1 MNLRI
6 VAYLIGWVLKI
17 EAVSMVVPG
26 IIAAAYG
33 EDTWYWFFI
42 CAAVAGGAGM
52 LMSRKKN
59 REGNFY
65 TREGYAGTALSW
77 LLMSIVGAFP
87 FFLSGRIPNY
97 LDALFEIVSGFTT
110 TGASILSDVES
121 LGRGLLFWR
130 SFSHWLGGMG
140 VLVLLLAI
148 LPFSGGGS
156 HMVIMKAESPGPQV
170 SKLVPRVRQTA
181 FILYGIY
188 TALTVIMIITY
199 LISGMNFF
207 DAVCIAFGT
216 AGTGGFCI
224 RNDGMASY
232 NNVTI
237 VLATFWMLVFGVNF
251 NIYYL
256 ALTKKWKDALKSEEL
271 RAYLS
276 IFATAMVVMTISTF
290 ISIYSK
296 EHQGAGGFFL
306 SLRDSA
312 FTAASIQ
319 TTTGFSTAD
328 FSQWPLV
335 CRWVILLL
343 MVFGA
348 CAGSTGGGI
357 KVSRLVL
364 LFKEAKSEL
373 HYLIHPNAVK
383 PVKFE
388 GKVVDRTLLRSL
400 NSYLAIYLIVMII
413 SVFLVSIDPAAK
425 DFETSYSAVLATYN
439 NIGPGLSVISPVL
452 NYGIFNPLTKIVL
465 IFDMIAGRLEL
476 LPMLIL
482 FNPGIWR
489 KKHL

>member
-1 MNLRI
+1 MNYRI
-6 VAYLIGWVLKI
+6 IAYLLGWVLKI
-17 EAVSMVVPG
+17 EAVALVLPG
-26 IIAAAYG
+26 ITAIIYR

-42 CAAVAGGAGM
+42 CAAFAGILGFY
-52 LMSRKKN
+52 LSRKKN
-59 REGNFY
+59 RQGNFY
-65 TREGYAGTALSW
+65 SREGYAGTALAW
-77 LLMSIVGAFP
+77 LTMSLIGALP
-87 FFLSGRIPNY
+87 FFLSGRIPHY
-97 LDALFEIVSGFTT
+97 IDALFEIVSGFTT
-110 TGASILSDVES
+110 TGASVLAEVEY

-130 SFSHWLGGMG
+130 SFTHWLGGMG

-181 FILYGIY
+181 LVLYGIY
-188 TALTVIMIITY
+188 TALTVTMIITY

-216 AGTGGFCI
+216 AGTGGFCV
-224 RNDGMASY
+224 RNNGMGSY
-232 NNVTI
+232 NNVSI
-237 VLATFWMLVFGVNF
+237 VLATFWMLIFGVNF

-256 ALTKKWKDALKSEEL
+256 ILSQKWKDALKSEEL
-271 RAYLS
+271 KAYLS
-276 IFATAMVVMTISTF
+276 IFLTAALVMTAVTF

-296 EHQGAGGFFL
+296 ENEGAKGFFL

-328 FSQWPLV
+328 FSKWPIV
-335 CRWVILLL
+335 CRWIILLL

-357 KVSRLVL
+357 KVSRIVL
-364 LFKEAKSEL
+364 LLKEAKSEL
-373 HYLIHPNAVK
+373 HYLVHPNAVK
-383 PVKFE
+383 PVKYE
-388 GKVVDRTLLRSL
+388 GKLVDKTVLRSL
-400 NSYLAIYLIVMII
+400 NSYLVIYLCILIV
-413 SVFLVSIDPAAK
+413 SVFAVSFDPAAK
-425 DFETSYSAVLATYN
+425 DFETAYSAVLATYN
-439 NIGPGLSVISPVL
+439 NIGPGLSIVSPLL
-452 NYGIFNPLTKIVL
+452 NYGSFNVFTKLVL

-482 FNPGIWR
+482 FNPSIWKR
-489 KKHL
+489 RFM

>member
-17 EAVSMVVPG
+17 EAVALLFPG
-26 IIAAAYG
+26 VTAIIYR
-33 EDTWYWFFI
+33 ENTWYWFFI
-42 CAAVAGGAGM
+42 CAAVTGALGFF
-52 LMSRKKN
+52 LSRKKN
-59 REGNFY
+59 RQGNFY
-65 TREGYAGTALSW
+65 SREGYAGTALSW
-77 LLMSIVGAFP
+77 LLMSVIGAFP

-97 LDALFEIVSGFTT
+97 VDALFEIVSGFTT
-110 TGASILSDVES
+110 TGASVLSDVES

-181 FILYGIY
+181 LVLYGIY
-188 TALTVIMIITY
+188 TVLTVLMIITY

-216 AGTGGFCI
+216 AGTGGFCV

-232 NNVTI
+232 NNVSI
-237 VLATFWMLVFGVNF
+237 ILATFWMLVFGVNF

-256 ALTKKWKDALKSEEL
+256 ILNRKWKDAAKSEEL

-276 IFATAMVVMTISTF
+276 IFLTAAVIMTIVTF
-290 ISIYSK
+290 VSIYSK
-296 EHQGAGGFFL
+296 EMKGPAAFFT

-328 FSQWPLV
+328 FSKWPIV
-335 CRWVILLL
+335 CRWIILLL

-348 CAGSTGGGI
+348 SAGSTGGGI
-357 KVSRLVL
+357 KVSRIVL
-364 LFKEAKSEL
+364 LCKEARSEL
-373 HYLIHPNAVK
+373 HYLVHPNAVK
-383 PVKFE
+383 PIKFE
-388 GKVVDRTLLRSL
+388 GKIVDKTVLRSL
-400 NSYLAIYLIVMII
+400 NSYVVIYIGVLIL
-413 SVFLVSIDPAAK
+413 SVFLVSLDPAAK
-425 DFETSYSAVLATYN
+425 DFETAFSAVLATYN
-439 NIGPGLSVISPVL
+439 NIGPGLSSVGPLL
-452 NYGIFNPLTKIVL
+452 NYGGFHFLTKIVL

-482 FNPGIWR
+482 FNPSIWKR
-489 KKHL
+489 KFM

>member
-1 MNLRI
+1 MNLKI

-17 EAVSMVVPG
+17 EAAALVIPG
-26 IIAAAYG
+26 FVAIVYK

-42 CAAVAGGAGM
+42 CAVVSGAAGFF
-52 LMSRKKN
+52 LSRKKN

-65 TREGYAGTALSW
+65 SREGYAGTALSW
-77 LLMSIVGAFP
+77 LLMSLVGAFP

-97 LDALFEIVSGFTT
+97 VDALFEIVSGFTT
-110 TGASILSDVES
+110 TGASILSNVES

-148 LPFSGGGS
+148 LPFSGGT

-181 FILYGIY
+181 IVLYGIY
-188 TALTVIMIITY
+188 TVLTVTMIITY

-216 AGTGGFCI
+216 AGTGGFCV

-232 NNVTI
+232 NNVSI

-256 ALTKKWKDALKSEEL
+256 VLNRKWKDAVKSEEL
-271 RAYLS
+271 RAYLG
-276 IFATAMVVMTISTF
+276 IFLTATIIMTIVTF
-290 ISIYSK
+290 FAAYSQK
-296 EHQGAGGFFL
+296 QGGEGFFM

-319 TTTGFSTAD
+319 TTTGFATAD
-328 FSQWPLV
+328 FSKWPLV

-343 MVFGA
+343 MVAGA

-388 GKVVDRTLLRSL
+388 GKLVDRTVLRSL
-400 NSYLAIYLIVMII
+400 NSYLIIYLGVMIL
-413 SVFLVSIDPAAK
+413 SVFIVSFDPAAK
-425 DFETSYSAVLATYN
+425 DFETSFSAVLATYN

-452 NYGIFNPLTKIVL
+452 NYGSFSILTKFVL

-482 FNPGIWR
+482 FNPGIWKR
-489 KKHL
+489 RFM

>member
-17 EAVSMVVPG
+17 EAVAMVIPG
-26 IIAAAYG
+26 IVSMIYK
-33 EDTWYWFFI
+33 EDTWYWFLI
-42 CAAVAGGAGM
+42 CAAVSGVLGVF
-52 LMSRKKN
+52 LSRKKN
-59 REGNFY
+59 RQGNFY
-65 TREGYAGTALSW
+65 SREGYAGTALSW
-77 LLMSIVGAFP
+77 ILMSVVGAFP
-87 FFLSGRIPNY
+87 FFLSGRIPHY
-97 LDALFEIVSGFTT
+97 MDALFEIVSGFTT
-110 TGASILSDVES
+110 TGASVLSDVES

-148 LPFSGGGS
+148 LPFSGGNQ
-156 HMVIMKAESPGPQV
+156 MVIMKAESPGPQV
-170 SKLVPRVRQTA
+170 SKLVPRVRDTA

-188 TALTVIMIITY
+188 TVMTVVMIITY

-216 AGTGGFCI
+216 AGTGGFCV

-232 NNVTI
+232 NNVSI
-237 VLATFWMLVFGVNF
+237 VLAIFWMLAFGVNF

-256 ALTKKWKDALKSEEL
+256 ILNRKWKDALKSEEL

-276 IFATAMVVMTISTF
+276 IFLTAAVIMTIVTF
-290 ISIYSK
+290 ISVYSK
-296 EHQGAGGFFL
+296 ENEGAKAFFL

-328 FSQWPLV
+328 FSVWPIV
-335 CRWVILLL
+335 CRWIILLL

-348 CAGSTGGGI
+348 SAGSTGGGI
-357 KVSRLVL
+357 KISRIVL
-364 LFKEAKSEL
+364 LIKEAKSEL
-373 HYLIHPNAVK
+373 HYLIHPNAVR

-388 GKVVDRTLLRSL
+388 GKVVDRTVLRSL
-400 NSYLAIYLIVMII
+400 NSYVVIYLAILII
-413 SVFLVSIDPAAK
+413 SVFIVSLDPASK
-425 DFETSYSAVLATYN
+425 DFETAYSAVLATYN
-439 NIGPGLSVISPVL
+439 NIGPGLSIVSPLL
-452 NYGIFNPLTKIVL
+452 NYGSFNILTKIVL

-482 FNPGIWR
+482 FNPNIWKR
-489 KKHL
+489 KYM

>member
-1 MNLRI
+1 MNYRI
-6 VAYLIGWVLKI
+6 IAYLLGWVLKI
-17 EAVSMVVPG
+17 EAVALVLPG
-26 IIAAAYG
+26 ITAIIYR

-42 CAAVAGGAGM
+42 CAAFAGILGFY
-52 LMSRKKN
+52 LSRKKN
-59 REGNFY
+59 RQGNFY
-65 TREGYAGTALSW
+65 SREGYAGTALAW
-77 LLMSIVGAFP
+77 LTMSLIGALP
-87 FFLSGRIPNY
+87 FFLSGRIPHY
-97 LDALFEIVSGFTT
+97 IDALFEIVSGFTT
-110 TGASILSDVES
+110 TGASVLAEVEY

-130 SFSHWLGGMG
+130 SFTHWLGGMG

-181 FILYGIY
+181 LVLYGIY
-188 TALTVIMIITY
+188 TALTVTMIITY

-216 AGTGGFCI
+216 AGTGGFCV
-224 RNDGMASY
+224 RNNGMGSY
-232 NNVTI
+232 NNVSI
-237 VLATFWMLVFGVNF
+237 VLATFWMLIFGVNF

-256 ALTKKWKDALKSEEL
+256 ILSQKWKDALKSEEL
-271 RAYLS
+271 KAYLS
-276 IFATAMVVMTISTF
+276 IFLTAALVMTAVTF

-296 EHQGAGGFFL
+296 ENEGAKGFFL

-328 FSQWPLV
+328 FSVWPIV
-335 CRWVILLL
+335 CRWIILLL

-357 KVSRLVL
+357 KISRIVL
-364 LFKEAKSEL
+364 LLKEAKSEL

-388 GKVVDRTLLRSL
+388 GKVVDKTVLRSL
-400 NSYLAIYLIVMII
+400 NSYLVIYLAILIV
-413 SVFLVSIDPAAK
+413 SVFIVSFDPAAK
-425 DFETSYSAVLATYN
+425 DFETAYSAVLATYN
-439 NIGPGLSVISPVL
+439 NIGPGLSIVSPLL
-452 NYGIFNPLTKIVL
+452 NYGSFNVLTKIVL

-482 FNPGIWR
+482 FNPSIWKR
-489 KKHL
+489 KFM